1 LQPALRAAHQYLALA
16 DPPQA
21 TRLGRLEE
29 LAASYVSA
37 DPRCDSE
44 VRRAM
49 AAYCARPAAERDELT
64 GLLADLTAR
73 YDAVELQY
81 RERTGDEA
89 YDLAAQHVRVARQLD
104 TWLRDNAT
112 AAAGEHPFFEINIRD
127 ASMAQTVRWIL
138 GREERLVILAHNLH
152 IQRTP
157 YGLSWLSE
165 DGAASE
171 ASSLGHH
178 LDRSLGDDYRVIGT
192 TFGAG
197 EVVGADPDTSSDA
210 TGWNVRDVVRRLGPA
225 DPDSID
231 GLLASARDTPGAL
244 DLRTLTPADAALIG
258 GSRPMRSL
266 DQYIDVPVTA
276 AYDALVHVPEV
287 TLWHSPAMPV
297 LLQ

>member
-1 LQPALRAAHQYLALA
+1 
-16 DPPQA
+16 
-21 TRLGRLEE
+21 
-29 LAASYVSA
+29 
-37 DPRCDSE
+37 
-44 VRRAM
+44 
-49 AAYCARPAAERDELT
+49 
-64 GLLADLTAR
+64 
-73 YDAVELQY
+73 
-81 RERTGDEA
+81 
-89 YDLAAQHVRVARQLD
+89 
-104 TWLRDNAT
+104 
-112 AAAGEHPFFEINIRD
+112 
-127 ASMAQTVRWIL
+127 
-138 GREERLVILAHNLH
+138 
-152 IQRTP
+152 
-157 YGLSWLSE
+157 
-165 DGAASE
+165 
-171 ASSLGHH
+171 
-178 LDRSLGDDYRVIGT
+178 VIGT
-192 TFGAG
+192 TFSAG